1 MYDDSFNTLVEL
13 KDVMS
18 DDLDDGW
25 RHRGEDMCKMTG
37 DLHAMIYDRTF
48 IGGGM
53 MVKELEM
60 KHLGFLQFHITF
72 ISNFVVKSIKL

>member
-1 MYDDSFNTLVEL
+1 
-13 KDVMS
+13 
-18 DDLDDGW
+18 
-25 RHRGEDMCKMTG
+25 MCKMTG